1 MSKLPENFLWGGAV
15 VTKNI
20 PDNCVVA
27 GVPAKMI
34 KTIDNDIGWWCHTHH
49 EISIFENLVVIF
61 HIIVLV
67 IHIIVLVI
75 LIIDKDIFKKIAYN
89 GGKGEAYDNKS
100 NRNRYGRNV
109 FNE

>member
-1 MSKLPENFLWGGAV
+1 MKDYIAQAAEIGYQRIFTSMLE
-15 VTKNI
+15 
-20 PDNCVVA
+20 VA
-27 GVPAKMI
+27 GNSSATIGRFKEI
-34 KTIDNDIGWWCHTHH
+34 IDNDIDWWCHTHH

-67 IHIIVLVI
+67 F

-89 GGKGEAYDNKS
+89 GEKGEAYDNKS

>member
-1 MSKLPENFLWGGAV
+1 MLE
-15 VTKNI
+15 
-20 PDNCVVA
+20 VA
-27 GVPAKMI
+27 GNSSATIGRFKE
-34 KTIDNDIGWWCHTHH
+34 TIDNDIDWWCHAHH

-89 GGKGEAYDNKS
+89 GEKGEAYDNKS